1 MNVDKDNYLSSVI
14 EKLKMAQ
21 NNEQV
26 ESIISTAVNGIK
38 HAGYTGMQKTF
49 ISQLQLWIEELS
61 PLDWNSTQWACFRY
75 ALIYS
80 RKYSANE
87 LVQG

>member
-1 MNVDKDNYLSSVI
+1 MKADTDNYLLSVI

-21 NNEQV
+21 DNEQV
-26 ESIISTAVNGIK
+26 ESIISAAINGIK
-38 HAGYTGMQKTF
+38 HAGYAGMKKSF
-49 ISQLQLWIEELS
+49 ISQLQLWIEKLS

-80 RKYSANE
+80 RKHAVMKLIGE
-87 LVQG
+87 